1 VVVTGQSHGVDE
13 TIMTNDNGFSLIES
27 MFAITLLMIVALG
40 LLPLGMLASATTEN
54 QGHLVA
60 RTTEYAQDK
69 LEQLLAL
76 TFPDTTSDTRVFPA
90 ADTGGSGLTAGG
102 SSNPDAPVALYV
114 DYLDPG
120 GSLLAAAGTTPPA
133 NWYYKRVWQIE
144 AEGTNLKKVT
154 VTTTL
159 KSAVGGI
166 GRIPRATVSAMK
178 TFPF

>member
-1 VVVTGQSHGVDE
+1 MRNE
-13 TIMTNDNGFSLIES
+13 KGFSLIES
-27 MFAITLLMIVALG
+27 MFAITLLTIVALG
-40 LLPLGMLASATTEN
+40 ILPLGMLASATTEN

-60 RTTEYAQDK
+60 RATEYAQDK

-90 ADTGGSGLTAGG
+90 ADTGGSGLTVGG

-114 DYLDPG
+114 DYLDVH
-120 GSLLAAAGTTPPA
+120 GSLLAAVDTTPPA
-133 NWYYKRVWQIE
+133 SWYYKRVWQVE
-144 AEGTNLKKVT
+144 AEGAELKKVT

>member
-1 VVVTGQSHGVDE
+1 MRNE
-13 TIMTNDNGFSLIES
+13 KGFSLIES
-27 MFAITLLMIVALG
+27 MFAITLLTIVALG
-40 LLPLGMLASATTEN
+40 ILPLGMLASATTEN

-60 RTTEYAQDK
+60 RATEYAQDK

-90 ADTGGSGLTAGG
+90 ADTGGSGLTVGG

-114 DYLDPG
+114 DYLDVH
-120 GSLLAAAGTTPPA
+120 GSLLAAVDTTPPA
-133 NWYYKRVWQIE
+133 SWYYTRVWQVE
-144 AEGTNLKKVT
+144 AEGAELKKVT